1 MFTCTTLVD
10 GLQKRAEQSG
20 NKPAFIF
27 RDKYGGRCVLPWQQ
41 IYRLGGRW
49 AAVLKTGSVGRGHL
63 VLNTLPNSP
72 ERVIVETGI
81 LLSGAASVNGQC
93 QLADGSDLLHG
104 LHVSRARAI
113 VLDPDV
119 PNSPWKVLEKLVN
132 LDEDGSVTSE
142 ELPHLK
148 LVYFVRRGEKG
159 DDEDFLT
166 HLENLSDWYQADVKP
181 DDVMAVFTTSG
192 STGFSKLVVHTHD
205 RWVNINLSSAD
216 MMDASHDHVDLALA
230 PLGWIGGYPGFT
242 ILSGYPRV
250 LCDVRGGGLPKDV
263 PDFLWKCVQEERC
276 TRVFILP
283 VFLSRVAELARQRR
297 QEGARA
303 ETVFTSTYTE
313 EAEGSLDMTKWSW
326 VPEICFLGGMP
337 ITRSMVKTAKS
348 LAKNV
353 VVLYGATDFSVISSH
368 VVHDPDTFV
377 DHDAGLVVKE
387 AQVKIVDTEDENV
400 ILPVGQV
407 GNILAKRPGMM
418 REYLNN
424 PQATADAFTA
434 DGFFRT
440 GDVGSLDARGH
451 LIVAGRGS
459 DAIMRGP
466 YIFYPGWLEA
476 RIRACPG
483 VSDVLVVGVPDP
495 FLHEELCACVVL
507 TSDHVTTQHVREF
520 VERDIVT
527 TEDDPLSPRP
537 RYYLRFE
544 SFPMTD
550 TDKPRRKVVKKQ
562 AAVRLGVN

>member
-1 MFTCTTLVD
+1 MFTFTTVVD
-10 GLQKRAEQSG
+10 ALQQRVAVSG
-20 NKPAFIF
+20 PKPAFIF
-27 RDKYGGRCVLPWQQ
+27 HDKHGGRCVLTWQQ

-49 AAVLKTGSVGRGHL
+49 AAVLKSGSTGQGHL

-113 VLDPDV
+113 ILDPDV
-119 PNSPWKVLEKLVN
+119 PNSPWKILEKLVS
-132 LDEDGSVTSE
+132 LGEDGSVTSE

-181 DDVMAVFTTSG
+181 DDVVSVFTTSG
-192 STGFSKLVVHTHD
+192 STGFSKLVVHTHH
-205 RWVNINLSSAD
+205 NLVLWNT
-216 MMDASHDHVDLALA
+216 MSHPLFDDSKEHIDLILS
-230 PLGWIGGYPGFT
+230 PLGWLGGYAGLPFVTGHQ
-242 ILSGYPRV
+242 RV
-250 LCDVRGGGLPKDV
+250 LCDVRGGGHPDDV
-263 PDFLWKCVQEERC
+263 VDFVWRCLQEEKC
-276 TRVFILP
+276 TMFFVSRFIIMQLAERVRK
-283 VFLSRVAELARQRR
+283 SR
-297 QEGARA
+297 QEKVHGG
-303 ETVFTSTYTE
+303 ESSISWE
-313 EAEGSLDMTKWSW
+313 W
-326 VPEICFLGGMP
+326 VPECILLGGLP
-337 ITRSMVKTAKS
+337 ITRAMVQAAS
-348 LAKNV
+348 HLAKTV
-353 VVLYGATDFSVISSH
+353 FVDYSSTDFYLIATLEVD
-368 VVHDPDTFV
+368 DPDTFV

-407 GNILAKRPGMM
+407 GNILAKTSGMM

-451 LIVAGRGS
+451 LIVVGRGS

-495 FLHEELCACVVL
+495 LLHEELCACVVL
-507 TSDHVTTQHVREF
+507 ASDHVTTQHMREF

-527 TEDDPLSPRP
+527 TEDDSLSLQP

-550 TDKPRRKVVKKQ
+550 TGKPRRKVVKKQ
-562 AAVRLGVN
+562 AALRLALK